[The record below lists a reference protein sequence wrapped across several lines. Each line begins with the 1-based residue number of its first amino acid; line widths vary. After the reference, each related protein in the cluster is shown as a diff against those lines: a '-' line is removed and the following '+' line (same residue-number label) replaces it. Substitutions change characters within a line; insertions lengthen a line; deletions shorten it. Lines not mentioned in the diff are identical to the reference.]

1 MARVRARV
9 RVRVTSP
16 APTQCTVHGGDGSG
30 LKAKVRLAGA
40 SVGAAARAIAR
51 LPHEVLPV
59 LYLVARGGRLRHLE
73 VHLLPRPLD
82 LVGLRLG
89 RVAVDLEEAAARQGR
104 AVAPLGWLT
113 KLRADAALARAHL
126 CSALFPKS
134 PLVPT
139 AGLVPPSV
147 SLVAITGGAR
157 LRAAT
162 ARGLLVEKPTRSPDA
177 LPAQARATTSQ
188 ARAISRRNSCRGR
201 QKRTGSQEILSHSA
215 CVISLRHFLSLL

>member
-1 MARVRARV
+1 M
-9 RVRVTSP
+9 
-16 APTQCTVHGGDGSG
+16 
-30 LKAKVRLAGA
+30 AGA

-59 LYLVARGGRLRHLE
+59 LYLVARRGHLRHLE
-73 VHLLPRPLD
+73 VHLLARPLD

-89 RVAVDLEEAAARQGR
+89 RVAVDLEEAAARQGG
-104 AVAPLGWLT
+104 AVAPLSWPTTLH
-113 KLRADAALARAHL
+113 ADAALARAHL

-139 AGLVPPSV
+139 PGLVPPSV

-162 ARGLLVEKPTRSPDA
+162 ARGLLEKPTRSPDA
-177 LPAQARATTSQ
+177 LPAQARTTTSQ
-188 ARAISRRNSCRGR
+188 ARVAISGTQSCSGR
-201 QKRTGSQEILSHSA
+201 QKRTG
-215 CVISLRHFLSLL
+215 